1 MPGHTE
7 IIRGW
12 VGTNAEGLVTSAY
25 REDVIVFV
33 DIPARDIYH
42 LIWSLM
48 NASRLIM
55 VMSTHLEIKKPS

>member
-1 MPGHTE
+1 MAGHAE

-12 VGTNAEGLVTSAY
+12 VGTNTEGFVTSAY
-25 REDVIVFV
+25 RKDVIVFV

-48 NASRLIM
+48 NAFTVNHGDVYPSRD
-55 VMSTHLEIKKPS
+55 